1 MLVTGTSTSSTT
13 PRAANTRFDDLRE
26 GPVVTF
32 EGRQGPKCPR
42 GVHLKVVY
50 MSAER
55 SEALKALYEK
65 LQRYAGWLDR
75 ERMSVIV
82 RADVEALGAAINTC
96 ADPWP
101 PLDALDT
108 NIARLPSGAMRKML
122 RVTASD
128 MRRAL
133 AESR

>member
-1 MLVTGTSTSSTT
+1 MG
-13 PRAANTRFDDLRE
+13 PERA
-26 GPVVTF
+26 
-32 EGRQGPKCPR
+32 
-42 GVHLKVVY
+42 
-50 MSAER
+50 
-55 SEALKALYEK
+55 EALTPLYEK

-101 PLDALDT
+101 LLHALDT

-122 RVTASD
+122 RIAASE

-133 AESR
+133 DESR

>member
-1 MLVTGTSTSSTT
+1 M
-13 PRAANTRFDDLRE
+13 
-26 GPVVTF
+26 GP
-32 EGRQGPKCPR
+32 GN
-42 GVHLKVVY
+42 
-50 MSAER
+50 A
-55 SEALKALYEK
+55 EALTQLYDT

-75 ERMSVIV
+75 ARTSVMV
-82 RADVEALGAAINTC
+82 RADVEALGTVINMC

-101 PLDALDT
+101 LLQALET

-122 RVTASD
+122 RVAASE